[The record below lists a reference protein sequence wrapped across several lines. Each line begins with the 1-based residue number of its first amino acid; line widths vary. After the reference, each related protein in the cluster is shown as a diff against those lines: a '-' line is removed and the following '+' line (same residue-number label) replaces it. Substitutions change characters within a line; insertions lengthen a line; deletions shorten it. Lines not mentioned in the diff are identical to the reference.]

1 MISLFTLI
9 EVQLWM
15 MEEILVQFEYRCA
28 FLVMTSFKTHLI
40 RSSDFSVEPQN
51 RFLLPNTGANYRY
64 KRGRWMC
71 GVEI

>member
-1 MISLFTLI
+1 MDDGRNLGPVRIPVCVPCNDVIQDASHSLIGF
-9 EVQLWM
+9 
-15 MEEILVQFEYRCA
+15 
-28 FLVMTSFKTHLI
+28 
-40 RSSDFSVEPQN
+40 PQN